1 MGKLNDELC
10 RFINRP
16 NVFAELFNV
25 GVYGGQKVIMEE
37 NLADVQHTYGE
48 DMSDRYGKKRRK
60 IRERDVVKALWMNGS
75 YALLAVENQANLN
88 YCMPLRCLEYDVED
102 LAKQLRR
109 IQRNHKKE
117 KDLRSGAEYL
127 SGIRKTDRLMPSIT
141 VLLYHGAGKWD
152 AAEQLQDMI
161 DMTALDEK
169 LKAMYMNYKLHI
181 INLTELDENLFE
193 TELRELI
200 GIMKRVN
207 DKKQMEQY
215 LKENVKRL
223 QNMDDEVY
231 DLICTMAGIKEL
243 TAKTENCRSE
253 DRKERMDMCK
263 AWEDMK
269 ADSREDGRR
278 EGRKEGEERLG
289 ALISRLYKDGR
300 GDEVLKA
307 ASSVR
312 FRNRLYREYDMIS

>member
-1 MGKLNDELC
+1 
-10 RFINRP
+10 
-16 NVFAELFNV
+16 
-25 GVYGGQKVIMEE
+25 
-37 NLADVQHTYGE
+37 
-48 DMSDRYGKKRRK
+48 
-60 IRERDVVKALWMNGS
+60 
-75 YALLAVENQANLN
+75 
-88 YCMPLRCLEYDVED
+88 MPF
-102 LAKQLRR
+102 
-109 IQRNHKKE
+109 HK
-117 KDLRSGAEYL
+117 
-127 SGIRKTDRLMPSIT
+127 
-141 VLLYHGAGKWD
+141 
-152 AAEQLQDMI
+152 
-161 DMTALDEK
+161 
-169 LKAMYMNYKLHI
+169 
-181 INLTELDENLFE
+181 LDENLFE

-207 DKKQMEQY
+207 DKKRMEQY

-278 EGRKEGEERLG
+278 EGRKEGRKEGEERLG

-312 FRNRLYREYDMIS
+312 FRNRLYREYGMIS